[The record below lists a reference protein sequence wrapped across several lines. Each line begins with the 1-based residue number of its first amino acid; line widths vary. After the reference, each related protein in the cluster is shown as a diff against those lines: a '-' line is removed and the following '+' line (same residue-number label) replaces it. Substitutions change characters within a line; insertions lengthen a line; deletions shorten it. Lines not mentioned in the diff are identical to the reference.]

1 MYESY
6 SELNSYQEVA
16 DYFSRARHPE
26 RGKPFR
32 NWGIIH
38 KSSSAKY
45 SENGTPYTVKFRWAY
60 TKEDHICN
68 IYPNNTI
75 EFVYPKDYIS
85 YHGTTLVGSF
95 TRGLPLIFV
104 RVKTGKYRLVHTK
117 LADKQHTKIETEC
130 NAFNETLPQET
141 KKDND
146 YLNWVERNSTEWRY
160 SWNEYYKWL
169 RGKSNQEYFEGI
181 TFDLATGECVN
192 PRDDLEVEI
201 NKDNRKEWLRI
212 VKRFKKG
219 LRVRAKSQVFTSLVD
234 DAVKLRKEYRQKGV
248 YDREKTDL
256 TDPNNIDW
264 IVHCMKENKYPVELL
279 TALVDY
285 MYDHYQ
291 GYYYWEFKAYNHKEV
306 IDNINKIFD
315 KLSIPLREKFNV
327 FIGDVRP

>member
-1 MYESY
+1 MYETY

-16 DYFSRARHPE
+16 DYFARARHPE

-32 NWGIIH
+32 NWGIIY
-38 KSSSAKY
+38 KSSNAKY
-45 SENGTPYTVKFRWAY
+45 SESGATYIVKFRWAY
-60 TKEDHICN
+60 TNKDHICN

-95 TRGLPLIFV
+95 TRGLPLMFV
-104 RVKTGKYRLVHTK
+104 RIKTGKYRLVHTK
-117 LADKQHTKIETEC
+117 FADKQHAKVEAECDAHNKKLNHQGEDFTKHTH
-130 NAFNETLPQET
+130 P
-141 KKDND
+141 D
-146 YLNWVERNSTEWRY
+146 YRY
-160 SWNEYYKWL
+160 SWGEYYKWL
-169 RGKSNQEYFEGI
+169 RSKANQEYFEGI

-234 DAVKLRKEYRQKGV
+234 DAVKIRQEYRQKGI
-248 YDREKTDL
+248 YNREKIDL
-256 TDPNNIDW
+256 TEPKNIDW
-264 IVHCMKENKYPVELL
+264 IAECMKEDKYPVELL
-279 TALVDY
+279 RALVDY
-285 MYDHYQ
+285 MYDYYQ
-291 GYYYWEFKAYNHKEV
+291 GYYYWQFKTYDHKEV
-306 IDNINKIFD
+306 MDNINKIFD